1 MLYKKASPCYTLLM
15 SSDDKKPQTVGDLV
29 NSTYFGEVQETIK
42 KFSEQREKAL
52 DAIRPTVER
61 IAEMKRAFILP
72 EVNRHVFVNYQPTD
86 VLILRELRE
95 LNKKQ
100 TPSKVLSETDVVIT
114 YDTIDNS
121 LNRNTGGKTFSYDL
135 SEDGKR
141 KKLLDILST
150 KKGYVQTDELRDS
163 LKCPTNQAV
172 AKIAQTFNDYATN
185 ALRLKKIKMIQGKKG
200 SGYRIN
206 PKIVLEI
213 ENS

>member
-1 MLYKKASPCYTLLM
+1 M
-15 SSDDKKPQTVGDLV
+15 SSNNKKPQTVGELV
-29 NSTYFGEVQETIK
+29 NSTYFSDAQETFK
-42 KFSEQREKAL
+42 KFSEQREKVL
-52 DAIRPTVER
+52 ETLKPTMER
-61 IAEMKRAFILP
+61 MAEISHSFILP
-72 EVNRHVFVNYQPTD
+72 RTDHYVLKNYQPTD

-100 TPSKVLSETDVVIT
+100 TPNKDVVETDIIVT
-114 YDTIDNS
+114 YDTTDSS
-121 LNRNTGGKTFSYDL
+121 LNRIVGSKTFSYDL

-150 KKGYVQTDELRDS
+150 KKGYTKTDELRDL

-172 AKIAQTFNDYATN
+172 SKIVQTFNDYATN

-206 PKIVLEI
+206 LKIFLER

>member
-1 MLYKKASPCYTLLM
+1 M
-15 SSDDKKPQTVGDLV
+15 SSNNKKPQTVGELV
-29 NSTYFGEVQETIK
+29 SSTYFSDAQETFK

-52 DAIRPTVER
+52 ETLKPTMER
-61 IAEMKRAFILP
+61 MAEISRSFILP
-72 EVNRHVFVNYQPTD
+72 RTDHYVLKNYQPTD

-100 TPSKVLSETDVVIT
+100 TLNKDVSGTDIVIT
-114 YDTIDNS
+114 YDTMDNS
-121 LNRNTGGKTFSYDL
+121 LNRIVGGKTFSYDL

-150 KKGYVQTDELRDS
+150 KKGYTKTDELRDL

-172 AKIAQTFNDYATN
+172 SKIVQTFNDYATN

-206 PKIVLEI
+206 LKIFLER

>member
-1 MLYKKASPCYTLLM
+1 M
-15 SSDDKKPQTVGDLV
+15 SSDSKKPQTVGELI
-29 NSTYFGEVQETIK
+29 NSTYFGEVQETVK
-42 KFSEQREKAL
+42 KFSEQREKIL
-52 DAIRPTVER
+52 DTIRPTIER
-61 IAEMKRAFILP
+61 MAEMSRAFTLP
-72 EVNRHVFVNYQPTD
+72 EANQYVLTHYQPTD

-100 TPSKVLSETDVVIT
+100 APTRMLSENDTVVI
-114 YDTIDNS
+114 YDRTDNS
-121 LNRNTGGKTFSYDL
+121 LNRTIGGKTFSYDL

-141 KKLLDILST
+141 KKLLDILSI
-150 KKGYVQTDELRDS
+150 KKGYVKTDELRDS
-163 LKCPTNQAV
+163 LKCPTNPAV
-172 AKIAQTFNDYATN
+172 AKIVQTFNDYATN